1 MSSISKKRVH
11 LYLIKPSSYDDDGYV
26 VRYFRGVLPSNTLAC
41 LAALTERTRERG
53 ILPGLDLRTHL
64 IDETVARVDV
74 RKIARNNR
82 GPNKAIVCLVGV
94 QTSQFPRA
102 GDLAREFRK
111 AGVTVL
117 IGGFHVSGLLNTV
130 PEIPAQMQELLD
142 CGVCLVKGEVEEAW
156 DDLLK
161 DAVLDR
167 LNPLYD
173 FTEAKPDLQHAPVPL
188 VDRKYMKR
196 FASSDF
202 GTVDCGRGCPYKCSF
217 CTIINVQ
224 GQKMRFRSPEAIEL
238 AIRENYRTRKVWFY
252 FFTDD
257 NFARNKNWEKIFDAL
272 IRLREDEGIP
282 VSFMMQVDTQSHK
295 IARFIDK
302 AARAGCSN
310 VFIGMESINEENLKA
325 TGKNQ
330 NNVDDYRYLIEAY
343 RTAGIVTHA
352 GYIVGFPHDT
362 PESVQADLDRLM
374 NEVQVDMASFFILTP
389 LPGSRDYVR
398 YLSEGVDLDPDFN
411 NYDSFH
417 QTMPHTGFPEK
428 GSLVKTSHHAW
439 NTFYNRRNMAR
450 VLNRCG
456 EKRYWQLFRNFIWYK
471 TAIVVE
477 RRHPMM
483 AGFMRLKGRKQVRP
497 GVAPLSRF
505 KYLKT
510 RAKELKVIPVGP
522 FGGVPRD
529 ADVVARDPQT
539 VRTGEADQDRDCPA
553 EGAEDSPERR
563 SESVRRGKG
572 FAAQRHRALQD
583 ETVLPEMEP
592 VYLVRSVLSSGGSP
606 RFLEEDLRGAQ

>member
-1 MSSISKKRVH
+1 
-11 LYLIKPSSYDDDGYV
+11 L
-26 VRYFRGVLPSNTLAC
+26 
-41 LAALTERTRERG
+41 E
-53 ILPGLDLRTHL
+53 LRTHL

-74 RKIARNNR
+74 RKIARSNR
-82 GPNKAIVCLVGV
+82 GRNKAIVCLVGV

-102 GDLAREFRK
+102 ADLAREFRK
-111 AGVTVL
+111 SGVTVL

-130 PEIPAQMQELLD
+130 SEIPAQMQDLLD
-142 CGVCLVKGEVEEAW
+142 SGVCLVKGEVEEAW
-156 DDLLK
+156 DEILK

-167 LNPLYD
+167 LEPLYD
-173 FTEAKPDLQHAPVPL
+173 FTETRPDLEHAPVPL
-188 VDRKYMKR
+188 VDRKYLKR

-224 GQKMRFRSPEAIEL
+224 GQKMRFRSPEAIEQ
-238 AIRENYRTRKVWFY
+238 AIRENYRARHVWFY

-257 NFARNKNWEKIFDAL
+257 NFARNRNWEKIFDAL
-272 IRLREDEGIP
+272 TRLREIEGIP
-282 VSFMMQVDTQSHK
+282 VSFMMQVDTQSHR
-295 IARFIDK
+295 IPRFIDK
-302 AARAGCSN
+302 AASAGCSN

-325 TGKNQ
+325 AGKNQ
-330 NNVDDYRYLIEAY
+330 NNVGDYRNLIEAY

-362 PESVQADLDRLM
+362 AESVQADLDRLM

-389 LPGSRDYVR
+389 LPGSHDYVR
-398 YLSEGVDLDPDFN
+398 YLRDGVDLDPDFN

-417 QTMPHTGFPEK
+417 QTMPHPGFPEK

-439 NTFYNRRNMAR
+439 NTFYNRHNMAR

-483 AGFMRLKGRKQVRP
+483 AGFLRLKGRKQLRP
-497 GVAPLSRF
+497 GLAPLPRLE
-505 KYLKT
+505 YLKT
-510 RAKELKVIPVGP
+510 RAKELRLSMSALSAVFLEMQMLWLETRKQSELEKRIRTEIGQLSVQKIHLSDVQRAYAGVRASLPSVTVPSKLKLFFQKWNP
-522 FGGVPRD
+522 FTLSG
-529 ADVVARDPQT
+529 QFY
-539 VRTGEADQDRDCPA
+539 
-553 EGAEDSPERR
+553 R
-563 SESVRRGKG
+563 SEEVLGFWKRTSVELNRGRAWCVLRPTVIKRAWLDFKVTAH
-572 FAAQRHRALQD
+572 FAWALALKTGG
-583 ETVLPEMEP
+583 EV
-592 VYLVRSVLSSGGSP
+592 SS
-606 RFLEEDLRGAQ
+606 